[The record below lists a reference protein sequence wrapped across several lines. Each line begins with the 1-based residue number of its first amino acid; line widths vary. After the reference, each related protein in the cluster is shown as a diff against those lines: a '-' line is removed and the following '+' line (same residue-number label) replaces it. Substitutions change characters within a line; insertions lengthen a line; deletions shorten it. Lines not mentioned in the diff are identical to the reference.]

1 MKNYLA
7 RVNILSKTFDEAA
20 THELCANYFTKIN
33 RQEFID
39 FELSLANGV
48 TQEDAEAAADWIIE
62 KLDVNKDSTIDLE
75 EMVAGMMKFQAMNA
89 Q

>member
-1 MKNYLA
+1 MFLICKYFWPCDNFRLYC
-7 RVNILSKTFDEAA
+7 F
-20 THELCANYFTKIN
+20 ELIN

-89 Q
+89 QWWK